1 MGLKGAICSK
11 TTSAVMLTESLDAL
25 IKRHELSLVMGTE
38 KDSLETSA
46 GQATVSISEQSGLQ
60 TYQVGC
66 T

>member
-1 MGLKGAICSK
+1 
-11 TTSAVMLTESLDAL
+11 MLTESLDGL

-38 KDSLETSA
+38 KAGLETSA
-46 GQATVSISEQSGLQ
+46 GQAAMRISEQSGLQ